1 MSDIRNLYLKEP
13 QKRKGKIDRYSL
25 KDGKIKSS
33 YAREYVNDKRVRNLI
48 TEDPKTAICPS
59 ILNDA
64 RVVNLRKIED
74 GKQTTKQSNNEI
86 QQSEINGDIMA
97 VQSIPRTKSRRKRK
111 ETDSKRS
118 DDESQNKEG

>member
-25 KDGKIKSS
+25 KDGKVKSS

-59 ILNDA
+59 ILNDEWVFN
-64 RVVNLRKIED
+64 RRSTED

-97 VQSIPRTKSRRKRK
+97 VQSLPRTKSRRKRK
-111 ETDSKRS
+111 ETNSKRS
-118 DDESQNKEG
+118 DDEPQKQ